1 MMSEYGMQLEVSLSF
16 FFFFFLS
23 CVLICTYARQMHED
37 APCPLRLCDGC
48 PLQQGRDTYSLLCI
62 RRTYV
67 YLPNFLLFNEFFHSW
82 FIAYSRIWNTSDG
95 QCLKTLAEGH
105 NAIWYVNTHDM
116 YIFHYFIWVIAKV
129 NMFNFRQTQN
139 IFSLRHTIALSDRKS
154 VV

>member
-1 MMSEYGMQLEVSLSF
+1 MQLEVSLPLSF
-16 FFFFFLS
+16 LFLP
-23 CVLICTYARQMHED
+23 CVLICTYVRQVHED

-67 YLPNFLLFNEFFHSW
+67 YLKVLLFNEFFHSC
-82 FIAYSRIWNTSDG
+82 FIVCSRIWNTSDG

-139 IFSLRHTIALSDRKS
+139 IFSLLHTIVLSVFGITRPHD
-154 VV
+154 V